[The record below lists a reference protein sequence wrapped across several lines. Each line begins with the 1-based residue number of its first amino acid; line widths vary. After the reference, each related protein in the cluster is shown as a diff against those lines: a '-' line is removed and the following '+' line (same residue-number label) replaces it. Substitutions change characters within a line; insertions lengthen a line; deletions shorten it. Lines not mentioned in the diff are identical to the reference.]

1 MTFSEPPIERAR
13 RELPAALLERLEA
26 ICPPDRWAT
35 VVGSFAEP
43 PAVHARANPL
53 AGDVKATW
61 EELRTNELVGE
72 ATEVPGALRFDPKQ
86 RAALLETEAWG
97 TGRLFLQGLGSQL
110 AAQALAPEPGER
122 VLDLCAAPGAKTS
135 LLWALME
142 GSGELVANDQSRGR
156 AYKLEALLDQ
166 LKADGVQVRCRAGES
181 YGRTDPAGFDRVM
194 CDVPCSAEA
203 RLHVDVPKLISEY
216 RPGEAKRLAPRQE
229 RLLASAVRA
238 VRPGGV
244 VLYATCTLNR
254 TENERVVE
262 RILKRSRAGK
272 LPPVELEPLPFLPT
286 TATPGVDEQGA
297 PAPDLAEF
305 ARLWPDA
312 QTEGFCLARFRR
324 LEESDPDDPN
334 RATRP

>member
-1 MTFSEPPIERAR
+1 MTAPEAPLERAR
-13 RELPAALLERLEA
+13 RALPEALLERLEPL
-26 ICPPDRWAT
+26 CPADRWDRALA
-35 VVGSFAEP
+35 SFAEP

-53 AGDVKATW
+53 AGAVEPTW
-61 EELRTNELVGE
+61 EELRAGGLVGA
-72 ATEVPGALRFDPKQ
+72 ATEVPGALRFEPEQ
-86 RAALLETEAWG
+86 RAALLGSEAWAA
-97 TGRLFLQGLGSQL
+97 GRLFLQGLGSQL
-110 AAQALAPEPGER
+110 AAHALAPEPGER

-142 GSGELVANDQSRGR
+142 GHGELLANDQSRGR
-156 AYKLEALLDQ
+156 AYKLEALLGQ

-181 YGRTDPAGFDRVM
+181 YGRTEPAGFDRVM

-203 RLHVDVPKLISEY
+203 RLHVDTPKLIAEY

-272 LPPVELEPLPFLPT
+272 LPPVELEPLPVRPAA
-286 TATPGVDEQGA
+286 ATPGVDEHGA
-297 PAPDLAEF
+297 PVPHLAHF

-312 QTEGFCLARFRR
+312 QTEGFCLARFKR
-324 LEESDPDDPN
+324 LDEPSN
-334 RATRP
+334 AIQT

>member
-1 MTFSEPPIERAR
+1 MTASEAPIERAR
-13 RELPAALLERLEA
+13 RELPEALLERLEPL
-26 ICPPDRWAT
+26 CPPERWT
-35 VVGSFAEP
+35 DVLLSFAGP

-53 AGDVKATW
+53 AGDVAATW
-61 EELRTNELVGE
+61 DELRAAGLEGA
-72 ATEVPGALRFDPKQ
+72 ATGVPGALRFDPSQ
-86 RAALLETEAWG
+86 RAALLASDAWSA
-97 TGRLFLQGLGSQL
+97 GRLFLQGLGSQL

-135 LLWALME
+135 SLWALME
-142 GSGELVANDQSRGR
+142 GRGELIANDQSRGR

-166 LKADGVQVRCRAGES
+166 LQADGVQVRCRAGES
-181 YGRTDPAGFDRVM
+181 YGRTDPGGFDRVM

-203 RLHVDVPKLISEY
+203 RLHVDEPKLIAEY

-238 VRPGGV
+238 TRPGGV

-272 LPPVELEPLPFLPT
+272 LPPVELEPLPFRPDA
-286 TATPGVDEQGA
+286 ATPGVDEHGNA
-297 PAPDLAEF
+297 VEGLAEF

-312 QTEGFCLARFRR
+312 QTEGFCLTRLRR
-324 LEESDPDDPN
+324 LEEPDSAPN
-334 RATRP
+334 S

>member
-1 MTFSEPPIERAR
+1 MTVSETPIERALR
-13 RELPAALLERLEA
+13 ALPAALLERLEPL
-26 ICPPDRWAT
+26 CPGDRWERVLA
-35 VVGSFAEP
+35 SFAEP

-53 AGDVKATW
+53 AGAVEETW
-61 EELRTNELVGE
+61 DELRAGGLAGAE
-72 ATEVPGALRFDPKQ
+72 TEVPGALRFEAEQ
-86 RAALLETEAWG
+86 RAALLESAAWS

-110 AAQALAPEPGER
+110 AAHALAPEPGER

-142 GSGELVANDQSRGR
+142 GRGELIANDQSRGR

-203 RLHVDVPKLISEY
+203 RLHVDAPKLIAEY

-272 LPPVELEPLPFLPT
+272 LPPVELEPLPSRPT
-286 TATPGVDEQGA
+286 AATPGVDEHGA
-297 PAPDLAEF
+297 PLPDLAEF

-312 QTEGFCLARFRR
+312 RTEGFCLARLRR
-324 LEESDPDDPN
+324 LDEPN
-334 RATRP
+334 SNTRP